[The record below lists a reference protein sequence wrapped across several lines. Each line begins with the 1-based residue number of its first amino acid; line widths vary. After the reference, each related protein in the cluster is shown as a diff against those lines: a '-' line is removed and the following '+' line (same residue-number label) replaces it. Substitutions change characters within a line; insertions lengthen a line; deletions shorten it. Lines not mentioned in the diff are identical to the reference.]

1 MTRATRAV
9 AARRGSHAPA
19 ARAVARASR
28 TSAATRARVRDAAL
42 AWACGLAL
50 ASGVALAGA
59 GVGVNLAH
67 ASDRAAADVAAAGA
81 RDCTASLWGPTESD
95 AADVAAC
102 VADALAR
109 SRP

>member
-1 MTRATRAV
+1 V
-9 AARRGSHAPA
+9 
-19 ARAVARASR
+19 
-28 TSAATRARVRDAAL
+28 L
-42 AWACGLAL
+42 AWACSLAL

-67 ASDRAAADVAAAGA
+67 AADRDAADRAARGA
-81 RDCTASLWGPTESD
+81 QDCTASLWGPTESD

-109 SRP
+109 ARP